1 MVNLKK
7 MDDKEFVFIKKPL
20 DEKEEKLFSEFLK
33 NRKVSNSLRKKKTV
47 SRTEK
52 MGG

>member
-1 MVNLKK
+1 MVNYKK
-7 MDDKEFVFIKKPL
+7 MDDKDFVFIKKPL

-47 SRTEK
+47 NKTEK
-52 MGG
+52 IAG

>member
-33 NRKVSNSLRKKKTV
+33 NKKVSNSLRKKKTV